1 MTRTLTIFKKE
12 FTDTIR
18 DKRTLIT
25 MIVVPLALIP
35 LLIGLMAKLGQRM
48 VAKAEAEKSTVAF
61 IGGEHAPELRERIVG
76 DTLFV
81 VVAGIAER
89 DIDSLIRAD
98 SLDGA
103 IVVPASFGDLV
114 SADLQASLSIY
125 FRSSNQLNVTERR
138 MRDAIDAYDDDIVS
152 GRIRARGLEEQI
164 FDAIAIVR
172 VDIASLQEVLGK
184 TVGGFLPYLFIL
196 LAFTGCMYPG
206 IDLGAGEKERGTLET
221 ILSSPASRLEIVLG
235 KFFVV
240 ALIGFS
246 SAMLSM
252 VGLYLGVRMTADIP
266 PQVLEVVWNILN
278 VKVVLIIGSLLVP
291 LTAFLAAMIL
301 GLSIHSKSF
310 KEAQST
316 LTPLTIVVIVPVAV
330 GLMPGIDLS
339 VTTALI
345 PVLNVSLATKEVIAG
360 TIQPLHLTLSYISL
374 VILASAGIAF
384 CVKWFNREET
394 LFRT

>member
-12 FTDTIR
+12 FTDTMR
-18 DKRTLIT
+18 DKRTIIT
-25 MIVVPLALIP
+25 MIIVPLAVIP
-35 LLIGLMAKLGQRM
+35 LMIGLLAKLAQRM
-48 VAKAEAEKSTVAF
+48 QEKAEAEKSTIAF
-61 IGGEHAPELRERIVG
+61 IGSEHAPDLHGRIGG

-81 VVAGIAER
+81 LVPGIAES
-89 DIDSLIRAD
+89 DIDTLIRSD

-103 IVVPASFGDLV
+103 IVVPPSFSDLV
-114 SADLQASLSIY
+114 SADIQASLSIY
-125 FRSSNQLNVTERR
+125 FRSSNQFNVTERR
-138 MRDAIDAYDDDIVS
+138 MRDAIEGYDDDIVS
-152 GRIRARGLEEQI
+152 GRIRARNLDEQI
-164 FDAIAIVR
+164 FDAIEIVR

-184 TVGGFLPYLFIL
+184 TVGGFLPYLFIIM
-196 LAFTGCMYPG
+196 AFTGSMYPG

-240 ALIGFS
+240 ALIGIS
-246 SAMLSM
+246 SALLSM
-252 VGLYLGVRMTADIP
+252 LGLYLGVRATTDIP
-266 PQVLEVVWNILN
+266 PQVLEVIWNILN
-278 VKVVLIIGSLLVP
+278 VKVVLMIASLLLP
-291 LTAFLAAMIL
+291 LTAFFAAAIL

-316 LTPLTIVVIVPVAV
+316 LTPLSIVVIVPVAI

-374 VILASAGIAF
+374 IILASGGIAF

>member
-252 VGLYLGVRMTADIP
+252 VGRYLGVRMTADIP

>member
-12 FTDTIR
+12 FTDTMR
-18 DKRTLIT
+18 DKRTIIT
-25 MIVVPLALIP
+25 MIIVPLAVIP
-35 LLIGLMAKLGQRM
+35 LLIGLLANLAQRM
-48 VAKAEAEKSTVAF
+48 QEKAEAEKSTIAF
-61 IGGEHAPELRERIVG
+61 IGTEFAPNLHGRIVAE
-76 DTLFV
+76 TLFV
-81 VVAGIAER
+81 LVSGIAES
-89 DIDSLIRAD
+89 DIDTLIRSD

-114 SADLQASLSIY
+114 SADVRASLSIY

-138 MRDAIDAYDDDIVS
+138 LRDAIEEYDDDIVS
-152 GRIRARGLEEQI
+152 GRIRARNLDEQL
-164 FDAIAIVR
+164 FDAIEIVP

-184 TVGGFLPYLFIL
+184 TVGGFLPYLFII
-196 LAFTGCMYPG
+196 LAFTGSMYPG

-240 ALIGFS
+240 ALVGIS
-246 SAMLSM
+246 SALLSM
-252 VGLYLGVRMTADIP
+252 LGLYLGVRATADIP
-266 PQVLEVVWNILN
+266 PQVLDVIWNILN
-278 VKVVLIIGSLLVP
+278 VKVVLMIASLLLP
-291 LTAFLAAMIL
+291 LTAFFAAVIL

-316 LTPLTIVVIVPVAV
+316 LTPLSIVVIVPVAI
-330 GLMPGIDLS
+330 GLLPGIDLT

-374 VILASAGIAF
+374 TVLASAGIAF

>member
-35 LLIGLMAKLGQRM
+35 LLIGLITKLGQRM

-61 IGGEHAPELRERIVG
+61 IGGEYAPELRERIVD
-76 DTLFV
+76 DTLFIV
-81 VVAGIAER
+81 VPDIAES
-89 DIDSLIRAD
+89 DLDTLIRSD

-114 SADLQASLSIY
+114 SADLRASLSIH

-152 GRIRARGLEEQI
+152 GRIRARDLDEEI
-164 FDAIAIVR
+164 FDAIEIVR

-221 ILSSPASRLEIVLG
+221 VLSSPASRLEIVLG

-240 ALIGFS
+240 ALIGLS
-246 SAMLSM
+246 SALLSM

-266 PQVLEVVWNILN
+266 PQILEVVWRILN
-278 VKVVLIIGSLLVP
+278 VKVVLMIASLLVP
-291 LTAFLAAMIL
+291 LTAFLAAVIL

-316 LTPLTIVVIVPVAV
+316 LTPLSIVVIVPVAV
-330 GLMPGIDLS
+330 GLMPGIELS

-360 TIQPLHLTLSYISL
+360 TIQPLHLTLSYLSL
-374 VILASAGIAF
+374 FVLASAGIAF